1 MKKQF
6 LALSSILMLAQ
17 STWAQVKK
25 ENKNEKVNLPEIIFQ
40 AEEKEKIY
48 SENLDPEVVKNAP
61 SLTGSFTDILKTLP
75 YVSVNTELS
84 SQYMVRGG
92 NYDENLI
99 YVNGIQIYK
108 PQLIRNGA
116 QEGLNFLNPSMVANV
131 NFLPGGWEAQFGDAM
146 SSVLDVIYRTPTQ
159 FELSSQLSLMG
170 GNLTL
175 GTMSKNK
182 KLSALVGARY
192 LNRSLLLKTQEDET
206 EFKPSSYD
214 IQANVQYK
222 ISPKWQVGFIGNF
235 NNSLF
240 QQTPH
245 SRETNFGTL
254 QRPIQLKVYY
264 AGNEKDR
271 YMTNF
276 GAITSI
282 FKPNG
287 LWDLGLDLYSYQS
300 KEEEYFDIQ
309 GAYFIRDLDPKT
321 MEPINSP
328 NAAGQLD
335 HARNDLDVLVAGVQH
350 RGKYKFNS
358 NSNLEWGLGVQRENM
373 QDMLNEWQ
381 MIDSAG
387 YNVPHGHQKRLL
399 PGEVDRGLLKLNYAM
414 RSQHNITMQRYTS
427 FVQWSKKFYWNSA
440 KVLLNAGVRGTYNDL
455 NQELNI
461 SPRAQI
467 AIRPDWVTSQI
478 FRFATGYYVQ
488 PPFYKEFKKPNGDL
502 NLEVKSQKSLQVMA
516 GHDFEF
522 FMWDRPFKLTTEL
535 YYKNIQDLNPVYID
549 NVRMHYFAS
558 NDAKGRAYGIDT
570 RLYGEFIPGSDSWLS
585 LSYAKSEQNIGEQG
599 WIPRPTDPRFK
610 ASLFF
615 QDYMPIYPSLKVN
628 VNLIYASGLPTGAPI
643 FTNPYDF
650 TSYLPDYKRVDIG
663 FSKILIDRE
672 KNIHLGNNLFHGLKN
687 LSVGL
692 EVFNVFDIKNTIST
706 QWIRDVNSAKIYG
719 VPNRLTGRFFNAK
732 LNLSF

>member
-1 MKKQF
+1 MKKQL
-6 LALSSILMLAQ
+6 LASFSILILAQ

-25 ENKNEKVNLPEIIFQ
+25 ENKNEKVDLPEIVFQ

-48 SENLDPEVVKNAP
+48 AENINPEMAKNAP

-99 YVNGIQIYK
+99 YANGIQIYK

-116 QEGLNFLNPSMVANV
+116 QEGLNFLNPNMVANV

-146 SSVLDVIYRTPTQ
+146 SSVLDVIYRTPTE
-159 FELSSQLSLMG
+159 FELSAQLSLMG

-175 GTMSKNK
+175 GGLSKNK

-192 LNRSLLLKTQEDET
+192 LNRNLLLKTQDTET
-206 EFKPSSYD
+206 EFTPSSYD
-214 IQANVQYK
+214 IQANIQYK
-222 ISPKWQVGFIGNF
+222 INDKWHLGFIGNL

-254 QRPIQLKVYY
+254 QRPIQLKVFYQ
-264 AGNEKDR
+264 GNEKDR
-271 YMTNF
+271 YITNF
-276 GAITSI
+276 GAITTH
-282 FKPNG
+282 FKPNNN
-287 LWDLGLDLYSYQS
+287 WDLGLDLYSYQS
-300 KEEEYFDIQ
+300 QEEEYFDIQ
-309 GAYFIRDLDPKT
+309 GAYFIKTIDPQT
-321 MEPINSP
+321 MEPIATP
-328 NAAGQLD
+328 DAAAQID
-335 HARNDLDVLVAGVQH
+335 HARNDLDMLVMGVQH
-350 RGKYKFNS
+350 RGKFRINNNS
-358 NSNLEWGLGVQRENM
+358 AIEWGLGTQRENIK
-373 QDMLNEWQ
+373 DMLNEWQ

-387 YNVPHGHQKRLL
+387 YNAPRQARKKLL
-399 PGEVDRGLLKLNYAM
+399 LGEVDKSLLHLNYAM
-414 RSQHNITMQRYTS
+414 QSRHSTATQRYTA
-427 FVQWSKKFYWNSA
+427 FLQWSKKFYWNEA
-440 KVLLNAGVRGTYNDL
+440 KVLLNAGIRSTYNDL
-455 NQELNI
+455 NKELNL

-478 FRFATGYYVQ
+478 FRFAAGYYAQ
-488 PPFYKEFKKPNGDL
+488 PPFYKEFRKPNGDL
-502 NLEVKSQKSLQVMA
+502 NLNVKSQKSVQLIA

-522 FMWDRPFKLTTEL
+522 FLWNRPFKLTTEL
-535 YYKNIQDLNPVYID
+535 YYKNIKDLNPIYID
-549 NVRMHYFAS
+549 NVRMHYFAE
-558 NDAKGRAYGIDT
+558 NNATGRAYGIDT

-663 FSKILIDRE
+663 FSKVLIDRE

-687 LSVGL
+687 LSVGV

-706 QWIRDVNSAKIYG
+706 QWIKDVNSTKIYG

-732 LNLSF
+732 LNLNF